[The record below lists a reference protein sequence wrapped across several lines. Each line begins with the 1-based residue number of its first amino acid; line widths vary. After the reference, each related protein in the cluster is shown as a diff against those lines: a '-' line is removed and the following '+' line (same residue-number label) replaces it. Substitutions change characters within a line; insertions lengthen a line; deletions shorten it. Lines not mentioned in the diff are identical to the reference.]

1 MYRLSHLFPVPHHI
15 IAVGPGAYI
24 MWTCFLAVTC
34 FRILIH
40 RTRRPFEITTHL
52 YLYSL
57 MEYRPRYSQPF
68 TLGEAVRLDV
78 STITEEITRLQNSI
92 RLLKETQS
100 QLEEVITSDPDE
112 EFVKAF
118 DDNKLVIGSQE
129 ERISILKMA
138 LTEKGIHMGSH
149 YDLPP
154 RSPPTSQSPGHSSDV
169 QTYDN
174 GGIDL

>member
-1 MYRLSHLFPVPHHI
+1 
-15 IAVGPGAYI
+15 
-24 MWTCFLAVTC
+24 
-34 FRILIH
+34 
-40 RTRRPFEITTHL
+40 
-52 YLYSL
+52 

-68 TLGEAVRLDV
+68 TLGEAVQLDV

-154 RSPPTSQSPGHSSDV
+154 RSPPTSQSTGHSSNV
-169 QTYDN
+169 QTHGD